1 MKKFVDKGEYFA
13 LSIYKILQNPLVI
26 ETTEMRNPAQ
36 VICEDAFYLSP
47 TGNGETSIEILRIAG
62 DFKGSEILHF
72 IVFRTHSSVE
82 SECVLRQEALLQGA
96 LACLHHAGYVVEEV
110 AYEQYHACQKHVDDK
125 AFWFMTKQES
135 KEAGLHGSYKSSP
148 ILTDVDW
155 KSIYSSLDGSGC
167 VFAIQ
172 VIPRRLTDVESEM
185 VLNNHIAC
193 THAVKGMVANVRDP
207 LAEKAMDRWN
217 YYANRVNGLFAD
229 VNIVVG
235 GPPVNVA
242 LMVAR
247 IRQSMNA
254 LSFDSIQA
262 AGIGRYTLYNQPWLI
277 ANHIKQNTTTAFPKY
292 SIEEAGLL
300 AQLPVQ
306 GCFYTGVEEN
316 PFSLTPETTLISSEL
331 TKCVKDTVR
340 LGKSV
345 FSNQIIALPHK
356 QLLLHTAVLGKSG
369 VGKTTL
375 LKQMIRQLD
384 DAGIP
389 VLIFEPVKRE
399 YRDMISG
406 LNNSR
411 VFTVERPGVPLL
423 LNPFSVPD
431 GVPLCEYRSSL
442 LSAFKAAFSMPDPL
456 PALFEKAIS
465 EVYTLHGW
473 TDMNLCTDASV
484 TTFDMHD
491 FIHVFKRIILHSTYS
506 NEVKGNMMS
515 GGAFRLQSLIE
526 RCPRTFDSIHATAVD
541 DYLLGCSVLEMGTL
555 EPEQKNLVTALIL
568 IRILVVLKA
577 SRNSDSRLRNVILID
592 EVHALLDHGEGA
604 TQEEKALNNTMSQL
618 LINIITELRAYGVGV
633 VFSDQSPSRIG
644 GCMLDNVDNL
654 ISFRL
659 SGEEADLLR
668 AHMGAKENLTACLPL
683 ARTGEF
689 FLKNQYIREPLGIR
703 MSKAKISISPHN
715 YSDRQIASMQK
726 EYLQSRAAIYCP
738 YKSCKA
744 TGCNCCSI
752 AIREEA
758 HKYATQIYNERQDKL
773 GTVEAIAS
781 HILKIPTVI
790 GTKSRNLP
798 DSGTPKLFHC
808 IAIHLLRVC
817 ALEKGISISNEAVI
831 KLLMDM
837 DRTAKEG
844 IKNE

>member
-13 LSIYKILQNPLVI
+13 LSIYKVLRSTLVI
-26 ETTEMRNPAQ
+26 ETTAMSNPAQ

-47 TGNGETSIEILRIAG
+47 TGNGETSIEVLRIAG
-62 DFKGSEILHF
+62 DFKGSEIIHF
-72 IVFRTHSSVE
+72 IVFRTHSSIE

-96 LACLHHAGYVVEEV
+96 LACLHQAGYVVEEIT
-110 AYEQYHACQKHVDDK
+110 YEQYRACQKYVYDE
-125 AFWFMTKQES
+125 ASWFMTKQES
-135 KEAGLHGSYKSSP
+135 TEAGLHGSYKSSP

-167 VFAIQ
+167 TLAIQ
-172 VIPRRLTDVESEM
+172 VIPRRLTDTESKN
-185 VLNNHIAC
+185 VLNNHVAC
-193 THAVKGMVANVRDP
+193 THAVEGMVVNVRDP
-207 LAEKAMDRWN
+207 LAEKAMERWS
-217 YYANRVNGLFAD
+217 YYANRINNPFAD
-229 VNIVVG
+229 VNIVVSG
-235 GPPVNVA
+235 HPVNAA
-242 LMVAR
+242 LTVAR

-254 LSFDSIQA
+254 LSFESIHA
-262 AGIGRYTLYNQPWLI
+262 TEFSRYTIHNQPWLI
-277 ANHIKQNTTTAFPKY
+277 ANHIKQNTPTTFSKY

-300 AQLPVQ
+300 SQLPLQ
-306 GCFYTGVEEN
+306 GNFFTGIEEN
-316 PFSLTPETTLISSEL
+316 PFSLTPETTLISTEL

-340 LGKSV
+340 IGKSIY
-345 FSNQIIALPHK
+345 SNQVIVLPHK

-375 LKQMIRQLD
+375 LKKLIRQLND
-384 DAGIP
+384 EGIP

-411 VFTVERPGVPLL
+411 VFTVERPVVPLL

-431 GVPLCEYRSSL
+431 GVPLCEYRRSL
-442 LSAFKAAFSMPDPL
+442 LSAFKAAFSMPVPL
-456 PALFEKAIS
+456 PSLFEKAIS
-465 EVYTLHGW
+465 EAYTLNGW
-473 TDMNLCTDASV
+473 TDMSLCTDASV
-484 TTFDMHD
+484 TAFDMHD
-491 FIHVFKRIILHSTYS
+491 FIRIFKRVILHSTYS

-526 RCPRTFDSIHATAVD
+526 RCPRTFDSIHSTAVD
-541 DYLLGCSVLEMGTL
+541 DYLSGRTVLEMGTL
-555 EPEQKNLVTALIL
+555 EPEQKTLVTALTL
-568 IRILVVLKA
+568 IRILAVLKA

-633 VFSDQSPSRIG
+633 IFSDQSPSRIG

-659 SGEEADLLR
+659 SGEEAELLR

-683 ARTGEF
+683 AATGEF
-689 FLKNQYIREPLGIR
+689 FLKNQYTREPLGIR
-703 MSKAKISISPHN
+703 MSKGKDIGYTHN
-715 YSDRQIASMQK
+715 YSDQQIASMQK
-726 EYLQSRAAIYCP
+726 EYLQSRSAIYCP

-744 TGCNCCSI
+744 ARCKCCSV

-758 HKYATQIYNERQDKL
+758 HRYATQIYNERQEKL

-790 GTKSRNLP
+790 STRSRELP
-798 DSGTPKLFHC
+798 AFNAAKLFQC
-808 IAIHLLRVC
+808 TAIHLLRIC
-817 ALEKGISISNEAVI
+817 ALEKGISLSNDAVA
-831 KLLMDM
+831 KLLKDM
-837 DRTAKEG
+837 GKTSKEE